1 MLVGAPCQVKI
12 VDRELLISD
21 LTPANKVGRFGFA
34 LGDMVECASRG
45 GIMGD

>member
-1 MLVGAPCQVKI
+1 MLVGAPCQVKA
-12 VDRELLISD
+12 VDRQLLISN
-21 LTPANKVGRFGFA
+21 LTPANKVGRFV